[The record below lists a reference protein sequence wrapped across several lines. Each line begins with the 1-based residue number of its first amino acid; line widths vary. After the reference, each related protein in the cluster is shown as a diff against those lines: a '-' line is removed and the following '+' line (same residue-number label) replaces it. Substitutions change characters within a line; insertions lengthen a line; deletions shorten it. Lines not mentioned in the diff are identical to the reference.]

1 MKTFKIKGATGE
13 STLLIGEK
21 LQHLT
26 RYVPT
31 DNAVIITDTNVW
43 NAYQNHFPPWSV
55 IKIGTGET
63 EKTLDT
69 AKYIYSELL
78 SQEVD
83 RTFFIVGIG
92 GGVVCDV
99 VGFVASTYMRGL
111 RFGFVATTL
120 LSQVDASVGG
130 KNGVNFDGY
139 KNIVGV
145 FNQPEFVIC
154 DMDLLKSLP
163 EKEIFNGFGEIV
175 KHAVIADVDLFTYIE
190 DHYEQALKLDNA
202 VIEKLVH
209 DSIVIKSSIVNQDEK
224 ETGIRR
230 KLNFGHTFGHA
241 FEKITGITHGEAVS
255 AGMMIAISLSEKRG
269 LIEKADV
276 IRIENLL
283 KKLKLPTSVSV
294 SSHKLIDAIKKD
306 KKRSGDEIHFVML
319 KGIGRSIVERIFMHE
334 LEKDTLAILKTN

>member
-55 IKIGTGET
+55 IKIAGGET

-78 SQEVD
+78 SLEAD
-83 RTFFIVGIG
+83 RSSFIVGIG
-92 GGVVCDV
+92 GGIVCDIA
-99 VGFVASTYMRGL
+99 GFVASTYMRGL
-111 RFGFVATTL
+111 KFGFVSSTL

-130 KNGVNFDGY
+130 KNGVNVDGY
-139 KNIVGV
+139 KNIVGM

-154 DMDLLKSLP
+154 DIDLLRTLP
-163 EKEIFNGFGEIV
+163 EKEILNGFGEIV
-175 KHAVIADVDLFTYIE
+175 KHAVIADPDLFTYIE
-190 DHYEQALKLDNA
+190 DHYERALKLDTT
-202 VIEKLVH
+202 VVERLVH

-241 FEKITGITHGEAVS
+241 FEKITGVTHGEAVS
-255 AGMMIAISLSEKRG
+255 AGMMIAIAFSEKRG
-269 LIEKADV
+269 LLPKTDL

-283 KKLKLPTSVSV
+283 KKLGLPTSLSV
-294 SSHKLIDAIKKD
+294 NRHKVLDAIRKD
-306 KKRSGDEIHFVML
+306 KKRSGEEIYFVL
-319 KGIGRSIVERIFMHE
+319 LNGIGSAIVERIFMHE
-334 LEKDTLAILKTN
+334 LDKETFALLK